1 MAQQNENYM
10 TKQFTG
16 LPLKAL
22 IGAPLKAAT
31 DANGMIAKAQT
42 ALLLDTCFEPGEG
55 EGDSL
60 KPIMLSFDIERS
72 VIDKDGK
79 TLPETAKM
87 RVSLPLLTLI
97 PINSIAVET
106 LKVSFEMEVR
116 SSTEHKSQSD
126 GKQHGSSD
134 EDEEFGTQMYGS
146 VAKSGKSEQ
155 SGKNSSTAHY
165 EIELQAGQ
173 LPLPKG
179 LTTIIDAFA
188 KNIAP
193 IPLKQ

>member
-10 TKQFTG
+10 AKQFTG
-16 LPLKAL
+16 LPLKSL

-42 ALLLDTCFEPGEG
+42 ALLLDTCFEPGDG

-72 VIDKDGK
+72 IIDKDGK

-97 PINSIAVET
+97 PINSMAVET

-116 SSTEHKSQSD
+116 SSTEHKSQS
-126 GKQHGSSD
+126 GGQQGGSD
-134 EDEEFGTQMYGS
+134 EDDEFGTQMYGS

-155 SGKNSSTAHY
+155 SGKNSATAHY

-179 LTTIIDAFA
+179 LTTIIDAFS

-193 IPLKQ
+193 IAVKQ